1 MQMSPVANNISTT
14 TPVRAAEPGPA
25 NAELAAASS
34 KAAAA
39 AVSRADALEKVAET
53 KSQNLEEALES
64 INKNMQALGQDLEF
78 SVDDDSKRTVVKVID
93 PRTQE
98 VIRQMP
104 SVEALEISKALDR
117 VQGLLIRQKA

>member
-1 MQMSPVANNISTT
+1 MQMSPVANNINT

-34 KAAAA
+34 KANAA
-39 AVSRADALEKVAET
+39 AVSRTDALEKAAEA
-53 KSQNLEEALES
+53 KSRSLEEALDS

-78 SVDDDSKRTVVKVID
+78 SVDDESKRTVVKVID